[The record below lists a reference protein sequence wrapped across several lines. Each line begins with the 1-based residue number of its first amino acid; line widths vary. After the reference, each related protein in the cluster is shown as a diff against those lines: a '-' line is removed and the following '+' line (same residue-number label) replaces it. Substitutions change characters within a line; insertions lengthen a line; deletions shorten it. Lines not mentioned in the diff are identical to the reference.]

1 MAVIRSSQATDGNTR
16 PFKLKYQK
24 VPVIIRAM
32 NDDQALVAMVD
43 SNLNREHIRISEKAF
58 AYDTHKMNTIQDYDF
73 LIV

>member
-1 MAVIRSSQATDGNTR
+1 M
-16 PFKLKYQK
+16 
-24 VPVIIRAM
+24 IIRAM
-32 NDDQALVAMVD
+32 NDDQALVAMAD